1 VGERKEGKLKKKK
14 SNLNKKREKMGE
26 GKKKIN
32 WKIIGRVGR
41 TWERGN
47 NFIDYRH

>member
-1 VGERKEGKLKKKK
+1 LEGRTRKRG
-14 SNLNKKREKMGE
+14 REKMGE